1 MFQYL
6 KKLWKRYFRGLGYSR
21 IKEPTRDLVGTGS
34 DLGLEPLVPKPKPI
48 HCASHKRYMKSC
60 LACREAVK

>member
-1 MFQYL
+1 MIKFF
-6 KKLWKRYFRGLGYSR
+6 KRLWKKYFGK
-21 IKEPTRDLVGTGS
+21 KEVLV
-34 DLGLEPLVPKPKPI
+34 VPKPKPI

>member
-1 MFQYL
+1 MIKFF
-6 KKLWKRYFRGLGYSR
+6 KRLWKKYFGK
-21 IKEPTRDLVGTGS
+21 KEVLVV
-34 DLGLEPLVPKPKPI
+34 VPQPKPI